1 MRLLLLTLYLG
12 FALPSS
18 AVELRL
24 RGEVTDHVSRAP
36 LGEVLVRV
44 YRDGV
49 KEKAFTTGPG
59 GRYTVTLQRGG
70 SYVIRFSL
78 PGHVTKCYAVDT
90 HGPVWEGD
98 NREVSV
104 DVEMTLFEQVPGM
117 DLSFF
122 DMPMGLARFTATTGQ
137 LSWDKAYEERI
148 RPEVERLM
156 ALVRTH
162 REGTL
167 STVVSKQLP
176 VAQVRH

>member
-1 MRLLLLTLYLG
+1 MRQLTLLI
-12 FALPSS
+12 FLCFTLPTW

-24 RGEVTDHVSRAP
+24 RGEVTDHVTRSP

-59 GRYTVTLQRGG
+59 GRYTVNLQRGG
-70 SYVIRFSL
+70 NYVIRFSL

-104 DVEMTLFEQVPGM
+104 DVEMTLFEQVPGV

-122 DMPMGLARFTATTGQ
+122 DMPMGLARFSATTGR

-156 ALVRTH
+156 AVVRAH
-162 REGTL
+162 REGIGTTAL
-167 STVVSKQLP
+167 TKQLP
-176 VAQVRH
+176 FATDRQ